1 MAIIPVAAPPRP
13 LRETP
18 RFPFADVRSFART
31 TGTHPQTPRSDKP
44 EPKRNK
50 AVLKTCLLASLAL
63 VSVASAQTSP
73 VEVKA
78 RVIIDGKVVGFEGQ
92 GPIAMERR
100 LYVPMRGVLEKIG
113 ATVTYDKESRTVTA
127 SGNSRTITLPLE
139 GSQGVVDGRSMRF
152 AERPIVMNDRVLV
165 PLRLLSEAL
174 GAQVDWDAA
183 TMTVKITSGTP
194 EIEEILTVGTCARS
208 IR

>member
-1 MAIIPVAAPPRP
+1 
-13 LRETP
+13 
-18 RFPFADVRSFART
+18 
-31 TGTHPQTPRSDKP
+31 
-44 EPKRNK
+44 
-50 AVLKTCLLASLAL
+50 VLKTCLLASLAL
-63 VSVASAQTSP
+63 VSFASAQTTP

-78 RVIIDGKVVGFEGQ
+78 RVIVDGKVVGFEGQ

-127 SGNSRTITLPLE
+127 SGNSRSITLPLE

-194 EIEEILTVGTCARS
+194 EIEEILTVGTCYRPMVK
-208 IR
+208 R